1 MRTST
6 FFWVIFTSTSMS
18 QLFKMFGFPKILFNK
33 VPPTQHDLFEEQKKN
48 YLKIGC
54 IKKYGWCEPQYNMHD
69 VPTTCLAMWINALQ
83 GMLFMF

>member
-1 MRTST
+1 
-6 FFWVIFTSTSMS
+6 
-18 QLFKMFGFPKILFNK
+18 MFGFPKILSNK
-33 VPPTQHDLFEEQKKN
+33 VPPTQHDLFEEQKKD

-83 GMLFMF
+83 GMLLMFWKVKQSAWDVDVFLFIWNC